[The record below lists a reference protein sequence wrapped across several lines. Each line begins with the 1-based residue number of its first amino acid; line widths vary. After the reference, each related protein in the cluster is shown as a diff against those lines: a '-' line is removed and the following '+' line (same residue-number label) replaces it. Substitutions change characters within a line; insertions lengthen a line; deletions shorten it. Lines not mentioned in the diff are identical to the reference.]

1 MEERVRVLVADDQD
15 LVRSG
20 FKLILMSYDGID
32 VVGEA
37 RDGHEA
43 VELADQF
50 STEKA
55 PAFIN
60 GILGNVA
67 RSLAEKQA

>member
-37 RDGHEA
+37 RD
-43 VELADQF
+43 L
-50 STEKA
+50 
-55 PAFIN
+55 
-60 GILGNVA
+60 
-67 RSLAEKQA
+67 SLIHI

>member
-32 VVGEA
+32 VVGA
-37 RDGHEA
+37 MAMKRWNWRRGCIPTWCLWTFGCR
-43 VELADQF
+43 V
-50 STEKA
+50 
-55 PAFIN
+55 
-60 GILGNVA
+60 
-67 RSLAEKQA
+67 